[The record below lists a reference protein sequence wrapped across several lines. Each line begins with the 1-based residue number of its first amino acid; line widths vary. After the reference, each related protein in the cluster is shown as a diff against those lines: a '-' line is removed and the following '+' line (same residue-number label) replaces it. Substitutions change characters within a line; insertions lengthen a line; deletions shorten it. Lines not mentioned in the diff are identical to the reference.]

1 MKEYISE
8 KDTCRSPLRRSLGRL
23 FLREGRIL
31 LKNPIYVFCMMVFPV
46 AVMFFFTSLLDDGQ
60 PLDLPI
66 AMVDLDNTSTTRS
79 LTRTLDAFQNSRVVA
94 HYPTMSEARRAIQRN
109 KIYGFLYIPK
119 GTTDDLIASRQP
131 KISFYYTLT
140 AITAGS
146 MVYKDL
152 KTVSTLGSAAL
163 GKATLQ
169 ARGFTDQQIATL
181 LQPIRVDLHQ
191 LNNPQTNYNIYL
203 TTTMVPGL
211 MMLFIFL
218 ITAYSLGTE
227 MKFGT
232 SKEWLA
238 QADGNILVALIGKF
252 LPQTLIFLSIIYF
265 YEYYIFGVLQFPHP
279 GGIGVLA
286 LLGLLEVLASQGFG
300 IFAFGLMPSLRMSMS
315 ICSLWAVLSLS
326 MAGSAFPII
335 GMDEPLQALS
345 WLFPLRHYYMIYQ
358 ICVFNGYPLLEAWFH
373 LAALVGF
380 TLLPWLVMKK
390 IKNAMLNYVYIP

>member
-140 AITAGS
+140 AITAGW